1 MPLLHRVGVPRE
13 AEEHRVGVLQEAGLH
28 RVGGLED
35 VGHIPVQ
42 HVPELPL

>member
-1 MPLLHRVGVPRE
+1 MPLLHRVGASRE
-13 AEEHRVGVLQEAGLH
+13 AEPHRVGVLQKAGLH
-28 RVGGLED
+28 RVGGLEN